1 MKVLPLKR
9 SDKTRQELAE
19 EIRLKHYEEAVKNL
33 ARQSLPTLIETG
45 SAEQAYSACLL
56 EIQSLSEPRV
66 FKAYLCELA
75 NTLPPGTQVKVGNR
89 TMSIEDALVEILR
102 QPFYR
107 ALIELKDELDL

>member
-9 SDKTRQELAE
+9 TDKTRQELAE
-19 EIRLKHYEEAVKNL
+19 QLRQKHYEEAVKNL

-45 SAEQAYSACLL
+45 SPEQTYNACLL

-66 FKAYLCELA
+66 FKAYLCELV
-75 NTLPPGTQVKVGNR
+75 NSLPPGTQVRVGNR
-89 TMSIEDALVEILR
+89 TMSVEDALVEILR

-107 ALIELKDELDL
+107 ALIELKDGLNL